1 MKQNKL
7 ERKLNEL
14 GYTKTDLI
22 GQEQGVI
29 YTKTYHI
36 KYTLYI
42 ELLNDIKPIID
53 TRLTTMNSFWV
64 NQNQI
69 DELQIAYNNLMSDK
83 KEVERV
89 LRGY

>member
-7 ERKLNEL
+7 EKKLIEL
-14 GYTKTDLI
+14 GYKKTDLI

-29 YTKTYHI
+29 YTRTYHI

-53 TRLTTMNSFWV
+53 TRITTMNSFWL
-64 NQNQI
+64 NQTQI

-83 KEVERV
+83 KELERI